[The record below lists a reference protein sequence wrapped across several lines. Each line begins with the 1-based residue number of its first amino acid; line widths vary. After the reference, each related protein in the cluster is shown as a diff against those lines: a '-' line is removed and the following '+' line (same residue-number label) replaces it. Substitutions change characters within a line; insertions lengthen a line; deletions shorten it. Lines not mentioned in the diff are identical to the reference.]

1 MVLKPGRCL
10 RPRCL
15 VEKNAPKAVQVEW
28 VRRVLVDASC
38 VLKVDH
44 TCKQR
49 QSRSSSDSDLGLRC
63 WVCIEYSVGDRGRM
77 LVRCAATYADVLD
90 SLPLEAGLLRLQGR
104 MTGFPT

>member
-1 MVLKPGRCL
+1 
-10 RPRCL
+10 L
-15 VEKNAPKAVQVEW
+15 VEKSAPKVVRVEW

-38 VLKVDH
+38 VSKADH

-49 QSRSSSDSDLGLRC
+49 QSRSSSDSDLDLRC

-90 SLPLEAGLLRLQGR
+90 SLPLEAGFLRLQGKSDR
-104 MTGFPT
+104 LPYLIN